1 MVPHIVINFNH
12 SARQSRLAKRFCKQ
26 SVNYIPVY
34 AMTKIS
40 LHEVRKFP
48 AKIFCYEF
56 PASGAAGYFPTL
68 LSAYRSTLIKI
79 GSSR

>member
-1 MVPHIVINFNH
+1 
-12 SARQSRLAKRFCKQ
+12 
-26 SVNYIPVY
+26 
-34 AMTKIS
+34 MTKIS

-56 PASGAAGYFPTL
+56 PASGAAGYFPAL